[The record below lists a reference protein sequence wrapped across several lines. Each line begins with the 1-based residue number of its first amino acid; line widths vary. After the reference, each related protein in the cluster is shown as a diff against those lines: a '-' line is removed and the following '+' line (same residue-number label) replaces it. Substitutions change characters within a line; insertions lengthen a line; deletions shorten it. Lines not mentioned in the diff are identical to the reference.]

1 MTADA
6 PRQLRRPQRTRL
18 FAGVA
23 PCGWIG
29 SAASAG
35 AAAINEDSMISETK
49 VLPGIADIRQAAKR
63 LDGLLFPTRLIE
75 SPALGRKFDCR
86 LFFKPEVLQR
96 TGTFKFRGAYNR
108 IASLTPEERARGV
121 VAFSSGNHAQGVA
134 AAAAMFGI
142 RAVIV
147 MPSDAPAIKAN
158 NVRAMGAQIVPYD
171 RFTEDREKVAEPYA
185 QKGMALVKPFDDP
198 AVIAGQGTVGLEIV
212 EELNGRDLAPDLVVT
227 PCGGGGLSSGIATA
241 VKALSPG
248 ADVWG
253 AEPENFD
260 DTRRSLEAGRRL
272 AVEPGHRSI
281 CDALLSPMPGEI
293 TFAINS
299 KLLSGVV
306 AVSDEA
312 ARQAM
317 RDAAA
322 FLKLVVEP
330 GGAVAF
336 AALRSGRLALAG
348 KTVVIVLS
356 GGNVDLPLLAEIM
369 AGAA

>member
-1 MTADA
+1 MNTEAK
-6 PRQLRRPQRTRL
+6 
-18 FAGVA
+18 
-23 PCGWIG
+23 I
-29 SAASAG
+29 
-35 AAAINEDSMISETK
+35 
-49 VLPGIADIRQAAKR
+49 LPGIADIRRAAER
-63 LDGLLFPTRLIE
+63 LDGLLFLTRLIE
-75 SPALGRKFDCR
+75 SPALSAQLGGRV
-86 LFFKPEVLQR
+86 LFKPEVLQR

-147 MPSDAPAIKAN
+147 MPSDAPAIKAD
-158 NVRAMGAQIVPYD
+158 NVRAMGAEIVPYD
-171 RFTEDREKVAEPYA
+171 RFTEDREKIAEPYA
-185 QKGMALVKPFDDP
+185 EKGMALVKPFDDP
-198 AVIAGQGTVGLEIV
+198 AIIAGQGTIGLEIV
-212 EELNGRDLAPDLVVT
+212 EELGERGLAPDIVVT
-227 PCGGGGLSSGIATA
+227 PCGGGGLAAGIATA
-241 VKALSPG
+241 VKALSPATG
-248 ADVWG
+248 IWG

-260 DTRRSLEAGRRL
+260 DTRRSLQAGRRL

-299 KLLSGVV
+299 KLLAGII
-306 AVSDEA
+306 AVSDDA
-312 ARQAM
+312 TRQAM

-336 AALRSGRLALAG
+336 AAARSGKLDLAG
-348 KTVVIVLS
+348 RTAVVVLS
-356 GGNVDLPLLAEIM
+356 GGNVDLPLYAEIM
-369 AGAA
+369 AGG